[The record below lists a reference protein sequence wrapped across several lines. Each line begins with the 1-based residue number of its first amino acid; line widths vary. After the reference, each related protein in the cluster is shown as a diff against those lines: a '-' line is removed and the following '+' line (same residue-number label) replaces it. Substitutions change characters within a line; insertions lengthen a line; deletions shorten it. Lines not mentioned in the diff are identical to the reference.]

1 MRHESDVPNLRRFL
15 GTATARVRL
24 LWSHV
29 SLAIGRSRW
38 QQLATILCGAS
49 DLSGSDWKALRSCF
63 CWQAIR
69 RQDLDD
75 QPRTH
80 DFQHGTST
88 LMRCILVCFMML
100 AVHGVFDIVHR
111 LPMSHACAN
120 VSKILLSPSQWCL
133 LWSRSPSQAGPP
145 LPLQRQSRDMLG
157 LLILQ

>member
-1 MRHESDVPNLRRFL
+1 MTFVSRYMRHESDVPNLRRFL
-15 GTATARVRL
+15 GTATARVLAVIMARFAGGYWESIQRTIIFSAITAAYGRL
-24 LWSHV
+24 T
-29 SLAIGRSRW
+29 GRSRW

-100 AVHGVFDIVHR
+100 AVHGVFDIVH
-111 LPMSHACAN
+111 
-120 VSKILLSPSQWCL
+120 
-133 LWSRSPSQAGPP
+133 
-145 LPLQRQSRDMLG
+145 
-157 LLILQ
+157 